1 MALPANSGKPAPAAA
16 APAAKPAVAAVPSP
30 APGAAP
36 AAAPIPIRPGVG
48 AAAPAPAAATT
59 ATATTMIGAPK
70 PQAAA
75 PAAAPSGPQS
85 RRLKKGEVLFSEGEN
100 SRAMYFIK
108 SGMIRIFKKKGDSNI
123 EIDTIRSGQVLGEL
137 AFLDGNPRSA
147 SAEALTECELNE
159 ISGPIF
165 QETLLRMPDW
175 LKIMLKTVVGRL
187 RTASTRIRQL
197 EQASTAFDYSDKDGK
212 RAAHYVYMSPVDAM
226 KIATGI
232 LLVASRNGKPAEGG
246 ADVRIGLVQRYV
258 NQIMGVPVAKITTML
273 DVLAQSGVATV
284 TEEPTGTRVVLKEPE
299 FLEQLIAYLNE
310 ENLVEPSKRH
320 DLSPRGFLIMS
331 LMAKHMSRYPKNE
344 ATGSS
349 TVNLAEIRKLETPA
363 GGKEPFRL
371 EEFQEMVRIGYSTNI
386 DAKSATEALVQVK
399 PEAFLQA
406 YRYQRVVIAINAV
419 NEQKRK
425 AGGGAK

>member
-1 MALPANSGKPAPAAA
+1 MAIPANSGKPPAQAPAASA
-16 APAAKPAVAAVPSP
+16 AARPAQTAIRAVPQPAA
-30 APGAAP
+30 
-36 AAAPIPIRPGVG
+36 
-48 AAAPAPAAATT
+48 T
-59 ATATTMIGAPK
+59 
-70 PQAAA
+70 
-75 PAAAPSGPQS
+75 GPQT
-85 RRLKKGEVLFSEGEN
+85 RRLKKGEVLFNEGEN

-123 EIDTIRSGQVLGEL
+123 EIDTIRAGQVLGEL

-147 SAEALTECELNE
+147 SGEALTECELTE
-159 ISGPIF
+159 ISGPTF
-165 QETLLRMPDW
+165 QETLMRMPDW

-212 RAAHYVYMSPVDAM
+212 RAAHYVYMSSIDAM

-232 LLVASRNGKPAEGG
+232 LLVAARNGAKVEGG
-246 ADVRIGLVQRYV
+246 SEVRIGLVQRYV
-258 NQIMGVPVAKITTML
+258 NQIMGVPVAKITTFL

-284 TEEPTGTRVVLKEPE
+284 TEEATGTRVVLKEPD
-299 FLEQLIAYLNE
+299 FLEQLVAYLNE

-320 DLSPRGFLIMS
+320 DLSVRGFLIMS
-331 LMAKHMSRYPKNE
+331 LIAKHIHRYPKNE

-349 TVNLAEIRKLETPA
+349 TVNVAEVRKLETPA
-363 GGKEPFRL
+363 GGKEPFRM
-371 EEFQEMVRIGYSTNI
+371 EEFPELVKLGYSTNI
-386 DAKSATEALVQVK
+386 DAKSATEALVQIK

-406 YRYQRVVIAINAV
+406 YRYQRVVIALNAV

>member
-1 MALPANSGKPAPAAA
+1 MVGAPRPSAQPAA
-16 APAAKPAVAAVPSP
+16 P
-30 APGAAP
+30 
-36 AAAPIPIRPGVG
+36 
-48 AAAPAPAAATT
+48 T
-59 ATATTMIGAPK
+59 
-70 PQAAA
+70 
-75 PAAAPSGPQS
+75 GPQV
-85 RRLKKGEVLFSEGEN
+85 RRLKKGEVLFNEGEN

-123 EIDTIRSGQVLGEL
+123 EIDTIRAGQVLGEL

-147 SAEALTECELNE
+147 SGEALTECELTE
-159 ISGPIF
+159 ISGPTF

-232 LLVASRNGKPAEGG
+232 LLVASRGGNAGAE

-284 TEEPTGTRVVLKEPE
+284 TEEASGTKVILKDPE
-299 FLEQLIAYLNE
+299 FLEQLIGYLNE

-320 DLSPRGFLIMS
+320 DLSVRGFLIMS
-331 LMAKHMSRYPKNE
+331 LMAKHLAKYPKNDV
-344 ATGSS
+344 TGSS

-363 GGKEPFRL
+363 GSKEPFRL
-371 EEFQEMVRIGYSTNI
+371 EEFPELVKLGYATSI

-425 AGGGAK
+425 AGGGAKGA